1 MFQDVR
7 CVAELVGKT
16 RAIKNVV
23 SNKFPAT
30 IDERRD
36 MQSNCLSLLFTLVEK
51 LMATLQR
58 NEFKLNTELNLISFK
73 VLTPQQESSDE
84 TSVLDQ
90 TYGFICVRCEAFAA

>member
-1 MFQDVR
+1 
-7 CVAELVGKT
+7 
-16 RAIKNVV
+16 
-23 SNKFPAT
+23 
-30 IDERRD
+30 
-36 MQSNCLSLLFTLVEK
+36 
-51 LMATLQR
+51 MATLQR